1 MYRTSSIK
9 FGGGDPFQVPP
20 SCTST
25 LSTCTNVPLDFGRS
39 TPSFLDLI
47 MALMEEWWDSY
58 TDNYNYMQL
67 VVRELRQT
75 VIIGSLDQN
84 SETCV
89 VIVLLVLIFEK

>member
-9 FGGGDPFQVPP
+9 FGGGDPFQVHP
-20 SCTST
+20 SCTSI

-89 VIVLLVLIFEK
+89 VIVLIFEK